1 MKTKQELLNKYKS
14 NEEIYNLINA
24 HYGTKESFQIPDL
37 GIIFFDKEL
46 SKGIVGG
53 ENLTYEDFLD
63 LQFQTKTDFRGS
75 FFMCWVYCSMG
86 FKGEVETFAKGK
98 ICFKRI
104 YDEYMLPD
112 TTIEMG
118 KEDHVWM
125 SSEGFGKLNKG
136 DCVSFSAEVYR
147 YIKKSDGK
155 RLDYGLRN
163 PEDVEI
169 ISKYDLPSDD
179 DLIMQTIDGILCET
193 CEMADF
199 CATKS
204 NCMRD
209 PKERKLLKKQMFE
222 MVKGTPKKE
231 K

>member
-14 NEEIYNLINA
+14 NEEIYSLIDA
-24 HYGTKESFQIPDL
+24 HYGTKASFQIPEI
-37 GIIFFDKEL
+37 GIIFFDREL

-53 ENLTYEDFLD
+53 DHLTYEDFID
-63 LQFQTKTDFRGS
+63 LQLQTKLEFRGS
-75 FFMCWVYCSMG
+75 FFMCWVYTPME

-112 TTIEMG
+112 TSIHMG

-136 DCVSFSAEVYR
+136 DCVSFFAEVYR

-155 RLDYGLRN
+155 KLDYGLRN
-163 PEDVEI
+163 PEDI
-169 ISKYDLPSDD
+169 KKISKYDLPTEKE
-179 DLIMQTIDGILCET
+179 LLMQEIDSMICET
-193 CEMADF
+193 CDMADF
-199 CATKS
+199 CGTRS
-204 NCMRD
+204 NCIKD
-209 PKERKLLKKQMFE
+209 SKERQLLKKQMYE
-222 MVKGTPKKE
+222 ILKSKDGK
-231 K
+231 

>member
-1 MKTKQELLNKYKS
+1 MKTKQELLEKYKS
-14 NEEIYNLINA
+14 NKEFYELIDA
-24 HYGTKESFQIPDL
+24 HYGTKASFQIPEV
-37 GIIFFDKEL
+37 GIIFFDREL
-46 SKGIVGG
+46 AKGIIGG
-53 ENLTYEDFLD
+53 EKLSYEDFID
-63 LQFQTKTDFRGS
+63 IQIQTKLDFRSS
-75 FFMCWVYCSMG
+75 FFMCWVYTPMG
-86 FKGEVETFAKGK
+86 FKGEVETFAKSK

-163 PEDVEI
+163 PEGI
-169 ISKYDLPSDD
+169 KKINKYDLPSED

-193 CEMADF
+193 CEMAGF
-199 CATKS
+199 CATRS

-209 PKERKLLKKQMFE
+209 SKERKLLKKQMFE
-222 MVKGTPKKE
+222 MVQGTFKKE

>member
-1 MKTKQELLNKYKS
+1 MKTKQELLEKYKS
-14 NEEIYNLINA
+14 NKDFYELIDA
-24 HYGTKESFQIPDL
+24 HYGTKASFQIPEV
-37 GIIFFDKEL
+37 GIIFFDREL
-46 SKGIVGG
+46 VKGIGGG
-53 ENLTYEDFLD
+53 EKLSYEDFID
-63 LQFQTKTDFRGS
+63 IQIQTKLDFRSS
-75 FFMCWVYCSMG
+75 FFMCWVYTPMG
-86 FKGEVETFAKGK
+86 FKGEVETFAKDK

-125 SSEGFGKLNKG
+125 SSEGFRKLNKG

-147 YIKKSDGK
+147 YVKKRDGK

-163 PEDVEI
+163 PEGVKK
-169 ISKYDLPSDD
+169 ISKYDLPSED

-199 CATKS
+199 CATRS

-222 MVKGTPKKE
+222 MVKGTSKKE